1 MLRYLLRLGRRR
13 VGGYRG
19 IGGHGRHDADAV
31 QTFLGHRL
39 IQHKITIAS
48 KQRLTMRSM
57 IHIFLF
63 SQLSAL
69 WNLLTLERKASD
81 LPGRIYAL

>member
-1 MLRYLLRLGRRR
+1 MLCYLLRLGRRR
-13 VGGYRG
+13 VGGDRG
-19 IGGHGRHDADAV
+19 IGGHGRHDAGAV

-39 IQHKITIAS
+39 TQHLNTTAS

-69 WNLLTLERKASD
+69 GNLLTLERKASD